1 MKGKNEMKRFF
12 ASMLLVL
19 MLLSVLC
26 ACNPTD
32 PNADTS
38 GANKDDTS
46 YGEVDFDDRANVKD
60 GLPETDW
67 AGKTYTILQR
77 TETEYE
83 FGVEEMGVST
93 VNDLIYERDAVIE
106 ERFNV
111 KIVSKPVNGGWG
123 VHEDF
128 IDYVRDTVASGT
140 VDYDVVA
147 GYAAII
153 PTLIAEGVFI
163 DWNEVPYIDLE
174 RDWWSQDLV
183 DELTIN
189 GKLYLLSGDISLKFW
204 ESMQGMF
211 FNKTIAENAGIE
223 DLYQVVRDGE
233 WTFDKM
239 VEVIRAANVE
249 DDNPDTKIY
258 GYVSGLTTQVDVY
271 QDAFNIPVTT
281 KDADGKPYFTVN
293 QEKTYTALQK
303 VYDLICGSTYFY
315 KAEDQ
320 TNSLEFFGQN
330 RALFM
335 PNQLGDGSVL
345 NTYECNFG
353 ILPMPKYDVEQESY
367 NSTCRD
373 DYSLMA
379 VPITGS
385 KNLEFIGMITEALCA
400 QSYRAVVPQWYTVIL
415 QNRYTKDEDSIEM
428 IEIIR
433 EGILCNFG
441 YIHSYALGWPAHQF
455 NICIN
460 NNSTDFASLWESK
473 ESTFNDNLNDLMDAY
488 FD

>member
-1 MKGKNEMKRFF
+1 MEMKRFL
-12 ASMLLVL
+12 AGALLVL
-19 MLLSVLC
+19 MLVSVLC

-32 PNADTS
+32 PNGDASKADGS
-38 GANKDDTS
+38 DAS
-46 YGEVDFDDRANVKD
+46 YGEVDFNDRANVKD
-60 GLPETDW
+60 GLPEKNW

-93 VNDLIYERDAVIE
+93 VNDLIYERDAVVE
-106 ERFNV
+106 ERFGV

-163 DWNEVPYIDLE
+163 DWNEVPYIDLDRE
-174 RDWWSQDLV
+174 WWSQDLV
-183 DELTIN
+183 EELTIN

-211 FNKTIAENAGIE
+211 FNKTLAENAGIE
-223 DLYQVVRDGE
+223 DLYQVVRDGD
-233 WTFDKM
+233 WTFDTM
-239 VEVIRAANVE
+239 MEVIREANVE
-249 DDNPDTKIY
+249 DDNPETKIY

-293 QEKTYTALQK
+293 QEKTYNALQK

-320 TNSLEFFGQN
+320 AKSLEFFGQN

-353 ILPMPKYDVEQESY
+353 ILPMPKYDEEQENY
-367 NSTCRD
+367 HSTCRD

-379 VPITGS
+379 VPITS
-385 KNLEFIGMITEALCA
+385 SNNLEFIGMITEALCA

-415 QNRYTKDEDSIEM
+415 QNRYTKDEESIEM

-441 YIHSYALGWPAHQF
+441 YIHSYALDWPAHQF

-473 ESTFNDNLNDLMDAY
+473 ENTFNDNLDDLLDAY